1 MAKDHVVLDFLRY
14 SVVEKISFSDMIQLR
29 MGSNLLFPTP
39 DVPMTTLKANNDG
52 LRVAYDAAQKGG
64 KEETLLMHQA
74 EKEWDESMRKE
85 AYYVDRIADGDG
97 AIILNAGFN
106 LAKQR
111 TATQRAEFTAHQGDK
126 SGTALLRRLAVE
138 GATAYIWQCAKD
150 PQPASESEWVT
161 ASTTSRSTV
170 VVSGL
175 TPLTRYWFRVAAV
188 TRQGTTDYTGPV
200 LLAIV

>member
-1 MAKDHVVLDFLRY
+1 MQKDHVVLDFLRY
-14 SVVEKISFSDMIQLR
+14 SVAEKITFSDKIQLR
-29 MGSNLLFPTP
+29 MGANPLFLTP
-39 DVPMTTLKANNDG
+39 DVSMTTLKATNDG
-52 LRVAYDAAQKGG
+52 LRTTYEAAQKGG
-64 KEETLLMHQA
+64 REETLLMHQA
-74 EKEWDESMRKE
+74 EDEWNEAMRKE

-111 TATQRAEFTAHQGDK
+111 TPAKRAEFTAHQGDK

-150 PQPASESEWVT
+150 PLPASENEWVT
-161 ASTTSRSTV
+161 ASTTSQSTAIV
-170 VVSGL
+170 KGL